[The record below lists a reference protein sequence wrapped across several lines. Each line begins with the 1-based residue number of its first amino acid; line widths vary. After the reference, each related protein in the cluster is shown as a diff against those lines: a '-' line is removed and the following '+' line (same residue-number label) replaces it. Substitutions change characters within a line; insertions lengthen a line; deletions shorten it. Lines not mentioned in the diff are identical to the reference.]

1 MKKLILALILVA
13 SAYGD
18 VLKVSDFQ
26 TDLYSK
32 SSPNAT
38 KKISVSLEAI
48 GRDVQ
53 DNESYFLDALN
64 VIIGS
69 FYVED
74 ILTSMGKEKF
84 KETLIKYAAKK
95 HGLDIDDV
103 LILNIKTINN
113 LELSEILKAVRALKN
128 ETPDDTLSVKS
139 NEKKSKNNEIILN
152 PDLNSLNQKP
162 IDLNSIKEFNE

>member
-1 MKKLILALILVA
+1 MKKLILALILAA
-13 SAYGD
+13 SAHGD

>member
-1 MKKLILALILVA
+1 MKKLILALILAA

-69 FYVED
+69 FYAED

-113 LELSEILKAVRALKN
+113 LELLKAVRALKN